1 MFAVYSI
8 GFGKAWQVVNA
19 KGATFKASNTVEDA
33 SQPTP
38 SVAMTANPKV
48 SDRQAGM
55 DAGMAGHLAKPIHA
69 AALREAIERALA

>member
-1 MFAVYSI
+1 M
-8 GFGKAWQVVNA
+8 KVVNA

-55 DAGMAGHLAKPIHA
+55 DAGMDAGMAGHLAKPIHA